1 MQESLGFSP
10 FELVFGHSVRGPL
23 KLLKENWLDDGES
36 TLNLLDYV
44 SKFRHKLKRACE
56 LAQENLKVSQ
66 AKMKTLDQHAQ
77 SQVFKPGD
85 KVLVMLPLMGNTLKA
100 RYHGPYEI
108 LNKVGE
114 VDYIVKTPDRRK
126 STQLCH
132 INMIKPYYDRNT
144 CQSVMVVDNSPIAQN
159 VHNDDVNDRTGEI
172 VEHLIKLSNSE
183 VLANLDVKLA
193 HLSDTQRSD
202 LSSLLLKYEGIFPDV
217 PNKTTA
223 AVHDVEV
230 GDASPIKQHPYR
242 VNPSKLE
249 QMRKEV
255 KYMLDNDIIE
265 PSQSNWSS
273 PCVMVPKPDGSIRF
287 CTDFRKVNSITKTDS
302 FPIPRME
309 DCIDRIG
316 KAQFITKCDLL
327 KGYWCV
333 PMSQRAKEISAFV
346 TPDSLYQYKVMPY
359 GMKNSQATFQRMMNN
374 CLRDLPGVEIYVD
387 DIVVYSDTWEEH
399 MFRLDK
405 MFDRLKQAN
414 LTVNLSKSD
423 FGKAQ
428 VVYLGHVIGHGQVT
442 PIEAKVKNIL
452 EYPIPANKR
461 SLMRFLGM
469 AGYYRKFCKNF
480 SEVAVPLTNL
490 LKKNVKYVWSEN
502 CQKSFEN
509 LKSLLCSKPVL
520 AAPDFGKP
528 FSIAVDAS
536 DLGAGAVLLQN
547 DDDGVEHPVS
557 YYSKKFNCQQKN
569 YSTIEK
575 EALGL
580 VLALQHFDVYVA
592 STGQIVTVY
601 TDHNPLVFLNKM
613 KNKNRRLLSW
623 SLLLQEYT
631 LDIKHIRGIDNICAD
646 ALSQAM

>member
-1 MQESLGFSP
+1 
-10 FELVFGHSVRGPL
+10 
-23 KLLKENWLDDGES
+23 
-36 TLNLLDYV
+36 
-44 SKFRHKLKRACE
+44 
-56 LAQENLKVSQ
+56 
-66 AKMKTLDQHAQ
+66 
-77 SQVFKPGD
+77 
-85 KVLVMLPLMGNTLKA
+85 
-100 RYHGPYEI
+100 
-108 LNKVGE
+108 
-114 VDYIVKTPDRRK
+114 
-126 STQLCH
+126 
-132 INMIKPYYDRNT
+132 
-144 CQSVMVVDNSPIAQN
+144 
-159 VHNDDVNDRTGEI
+159 
-172 VEHLIKLSNSE
+172 
-183 VLANLDVKLA
+183 
-193 HLSDTQRSD
+193 
-202 LSSLLLKYEGIFPDV
+202 
-217 PNKTTA
+217 
-223 AVHDVEV
+223 
-230 GDASPIKQHPYR
+230 
-242 VNPSKLE
+242 
-249 QMRKEV
+249 MRKEV
-255 KYMLDNDIIE
+255 QYMLDNNIIE

-273 PCVMVPKPDGSIRF
+273 PCVIVPKPDGSIRF

-316 KAQFITKCDLL
+316 KAKFITKCDLL

-405 MFDRLKQAN
+405 IFDRLKQAN

-442 PIEAKVKNIL
+442 HIEAKVKNIL

-490 LKKNVKYVWSEN
+490 LKKNVKYVWSDN
-502 CQKSFEN
+502 CQRSFEN

-520 AAPDFGKP
+520 AAPDFCKP

-557 YYSKKFNCQQKN
+557 YY
-569 YSTIEK
+569 
-575 EALGL
+575 
-580 VLALQHFDVYVA
+580 
-592 STGQIVTVY
+592 
-601 TDHNPLVFLNKM
+601 
-613 KNKNRRLLSW
+613 
-623 SLLLQEYT
+623 
-631 LDIKHIRGIDNICAD
+631 
-646 ALSQAM
+646 